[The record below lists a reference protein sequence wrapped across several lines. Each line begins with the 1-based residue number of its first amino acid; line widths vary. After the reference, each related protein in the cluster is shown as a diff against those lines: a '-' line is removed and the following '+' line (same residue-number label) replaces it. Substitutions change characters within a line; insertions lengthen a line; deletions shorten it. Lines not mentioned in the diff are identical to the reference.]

1 MNDHLKS
8 VMHGVFGTI
17 MPALGLITSM
27 QEQLEY
33 GLRITSLV
41 IGIFVGI
48 LSLTKI
54 IKKG

>member
-33 GLRITSLV
+33 GLRITSLL
-41 IGIFVGI
+41 IGVFVGI

>member
-1 MNDHLKS
+1 MNDHFKN

-17 MPALGLITSM
+17 MPTIGLVTSM

-33 GLRITSLV
+33 GLRITSLI
-41 IGIFVGI
+41 IGILVGI

-54 IKKG
+54 IKK

>member
-1 MNDHLKS
+1 MNDHLKNA
-8 VMHGVFGTI
+8 MHGVFGTI
-17 MPALGLITSM
+17 MPALGLLTSM

-48 LSLTKI
+48 LSLTKLF
-54 IKKG
+54 KK